1 VADHVIDLCGEP
13 GTGGTGL
20 QNLRECIQ
28 WAEQKFNF
36 EPKMKKVILV
46 AEQNMIRLA

>member
-1 VADHVIDLCGEP
+1 VIDLCGEP
-13 GTGGTGL
+13 VTGGTGL

-36 EPKMKKVILV
+36 EPKLKKVRILKNFFT
-46 AEQNMIRLA
+46 ET